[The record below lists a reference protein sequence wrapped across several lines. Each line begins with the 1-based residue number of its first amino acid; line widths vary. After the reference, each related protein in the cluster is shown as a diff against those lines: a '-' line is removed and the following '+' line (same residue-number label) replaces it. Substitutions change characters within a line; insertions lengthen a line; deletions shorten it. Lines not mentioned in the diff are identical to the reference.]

1 MTEAERLIW
10 DDYLRNYPTDRGTAP
25 PTQIPRTPAEWEEM
39 QGVVITWA
47 SYTSNLTEIVRYA
60 QEHVKV
66 YIVCSNPVNVQNTL
80 NSAGVGI
87 NNIEFVVADYNSV
100 WVRDYGPQSIYL
112 AGTNELAF
120 VDWVY
125 NRPRPADDVI
135 PGVMAT
141 HMGLTLYQ
149 MTQNPNRLTATGGNF
164 MTDGFDKGFSSNLI
178 LTENNSLTEAQINTI
193 KKNYMGIDPYVK
205 MIVLPYDGIHHID
218 MHMKLLDEETLLV
231 GQYPAGVSDGP
242 QIEANLNY
250 ILNNF
255 QTPYGRPYRVVR
267 IPMPP
272 DHNGNYP
279 NSYSNYLTYTNSII
293 LNGLV
298 LVPIYGRPQDA
309 EALQIYRDAMP
320 GYQVVGLNML
330 NVIPASG
337 AIHCITREIAA
348 HDPIFISH
356 PPYRDEV
363 DYSYDGYPVNAHI
376 SSAAGINNAS
386 LYWST
391 DTTAG
396 FSVLPMTL
404 EQDTFRAVIPNQSPY
419 TKIYY
424 YISATN
430 GNNKTITK
438 PLVAPAGLYVFDV
451 GEGGLGFDFSASVTE
466 LNQDDEV
473 VFTYIEQGID
483 AESYL
488 WEFGE
493 GASPATSTTVGP
505 HTVTYETPGLKTV
518 SLTINDEHTL
528 TKQNYILV
536 NEYIPTL
543 YTLIIS
549 TSGMGTTSPEVG
561 SYDFEEGA
569 LVTLTA
575 TPHSGWQFLLWELV
589 NSETYT
595 TPEIEIEIDQET
607 IAIAYFSEI
616 GSNVNTKAQSYFSIY
631 PNPSSE
637 KISITFNLAIKA
649 EELWISNTAGLR
661 VLSKKIN
668 STTETEEVDISVL
681 PSGLYI
687 ISIKTNEGIISSRFV
702 KM

>member
-10 DDYLRNYPTDRGTAP
+10 DDYLRNYPTDRGTTP

-141 HMGLTLYQ
+141 HMGLPLYQ

-205 MIVLPYDGIHHID
+205 MTVLPYDGIHHID

-298 LVPIYGRPQDA
+298 LVPIYGRPQDD

-320 GYQVVGLNML
+320 GYNVVGLNML

-466 LNQDDEV
+466 IDLGDEV
-473 VFTYIEQGID
+473 VFTYIEQGIE
-483 AESYL
+483 AQSYL
-488 WEFGE
+488 WSFGE

-505 HTVTYETPGLKTV
+505 HTVTYETPGHKTV

-607 IAIAYFSEI
+607 IAIAYFAEI
-616 GSNVNTKAQSYFSIY
+616 GSNVNTNAQSYFSIY
-631 PNPSSE
+631 PNPSTE